1 MTTIIADDYS
11 PIFCGDTG
19 APFDPVF
26 LHKDGSA
33 VDLTGATIS
42 MIMEDAE
49 GNTKTALGI
58 WTITDAANGQASYS
72 YASTDVNTAGNW
84 TLYITITVGGK
95 PKHTDTKQLEI
106 LAVPTP

>member
-1 MTTIIADDYS
+1 MTIIADDFS
-11 PIFCGDTG
+11 PIYCGDTG

-26 LHKDGSA
+26 LRKDGSA
-33 VDLTGATIS
+33 EDLTGATIT

-49 GNTKTALGI
+49 GNSKTAAGT
-58 WTITDAANGQASYS
+58 WTITNAANGQASYS

-95 PKHTDTKQLEI
+95 PLTADTKNLEI
-106 LAVPTP
+106 KVKPIP